1 MIPGDVYRGGA
12 DSLQAQLQH
21 QQAQAARAQRH
32 VQRLRRVLRVRL
44 LRGLVALPLS
54 LLLGVGVGNGCGR
67 AMSAVLL
74 PLLGVADVG
83 HTPDAVP
90 VPSLASDP
98 ACQCVQRDPS
108 GWWRWHCSE
117 PACTVTQ
124 PIDVW
129 GVPPAPRHGDGP
141 PPAEGTT
148 YDGGRTRV
156 RYYAPITAATTGTAI
171 AIGASQVTSGTL
183 PMARGGTNSAGSWY
197 EPPRSSAVMGG
208 GVRP

>member
-54 LLLGVGVGNGCGR
+54 LLLGVGVGNGCGN

-117 PACTVTQ
+117 PACTVTA
-124 PIDVW
+124 PLAADVVW
-129 GVPPAPRHGDGP
+129 HGGTGVAPTW
-141 PPAEGTT
+141 AT
-148 YDGGRTRV
+148 
-156 RYYAPITAATTGTAI
+156 PITTATTGTVSTSTVLTITSGAT
-171 AIGASQVTSGTL
+171 AGASKVL
-183 PMARGGTNSAGSWY
+183 P
-197 EPPRSSAVMGG
+197 
-208 GVRP
+208 

>member
-1 MIPGDVYRGGA
+1 VIPGDVYRGSA

-44 LRGLVALPLS
+44 LRVLVRLPLAAV
-54 LLLGVGVGNGCGR
+54 VGYGSGSGCG
-67 AMSAVLL
+67 SAVSSVVNAWLL
-74 PLLGVADVG
+74 PAPPAVAA
-83 HTPDAVP
+83 PA
-90 VPSLASDP
+90 PSLASDP

-129 GVPPAPRHGDGP
+129 GVPPAPRPGDGP

-148 YDGGRTRV
+148 YNGGRTRL
-156 RYYAPITAATTGTAI
+156 RYYSPITTATTGTVSTSAVI
-171 AIGASQVTSGTL
+171 SVTSGATTGAGTVL
-183 PMARGGTNSAGSWY
+183 P
-197 EPPRSSAVMGG
+197 
-208 GVRP
+208 